1 MQFQEEKI
9 NKKITKNKMTHLK
22 RNKIGKFWAIPR
34 KGTKYLA
41 LASHNAKESI
51 PLVIVMRDLLKL
63 VRNKKELK
71 RMLNEKAI
79 LINHKEIRETNYPV
93 CLFDIITIPSTKK
106 NFKATISKHKKMVFE
121 EVLGKEAETKLYK
134 VLNKKLL
141 SVKIIQL
148 NLSQGK
154 NILSNEKINIGDS
167 IVLNL
172 KDNKILS
179 IIPIEK
185 GKIAFVLK
193 GKHIGHSGKILEVL
207 ERGGKKI
214 AKIESEGKRIN
225 VWVKNLI
232 MIK

>member
-1 MQFQEEKI
+1 MA
-9 NKKITKNKMTHLK
+9 HLK
-22 RNKIGKFWAIPR
+22 RNEIGKFWAIPR

-41 LASHNAKESI
+41 LASHNVKDSI
-51 PLVIVMRDLLKL
+51 PLVIVMRNLLKL
-63 VRNKKELK
+63 VKNKKELK
-71 RMLNEKAI
+71 RMLNEKSI
-79 LINHKEIRETNYPV
+79 LINHREIRETNYPV
-93 CLFDIITIPSTKK
+93 SIFDIITIPSTKQ
-106 NFKATISKHKKMVFE
+106 NFKATISGSRKMIFE
-121 EVLGKEAETKLYK
+121 EVSNKEAETKVYK

-141 SVKIIQL
+141 STKTIQL
-148 NLSQGK
+148 NLTQGK
-154 NILSNEKINIGDS
+154 NIISNEKTNTGDS

-172 KDNKILS
+172 KDNKIIS

-185 GKIAFVLK
+185 GKTAFVLK
-193 GKHIGHSGKILEVL
+193 GKHIGHSGKILDVL